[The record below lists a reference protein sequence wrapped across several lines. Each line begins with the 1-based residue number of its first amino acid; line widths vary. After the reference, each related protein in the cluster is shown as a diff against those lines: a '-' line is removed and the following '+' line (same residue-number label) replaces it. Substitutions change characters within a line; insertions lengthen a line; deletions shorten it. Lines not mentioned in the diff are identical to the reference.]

1 MCGQSAERQILTL
14 VAVQN
19 LPEPLRQA
27 CPAREPCTIQELGPR
42 LGVSARALRFW
53 EERGLLSPQR
63 AKGGVRLY
71 DAPTIERAAMIA
83 MLRRHGV
90 GLEQIGRA
98 LGSDDFELMRILRQ
112 ARDAKLAELRSLE
125 TLIASLSV
133 EPSARRTP

>member
-1 MCGQSAERQILTL
+1 
-14 VAVQN
+14 
-19 LPEPLRQA
+19 
-27 CPAREPCTIQELGPR
+27 
-42 LGVSARALRFW
+42 
-53 EERGLLSPQR
+53 
-63 AKGGVRLY
+63 
-71 DAPTIERAAMIA
+71 MIA